1 MIEFTNKH
9 VFKNLHMVSVSF
21 GYQICDFPHIL
32 L

>member
-9 VFKNLHMVSVSF
+9 AFKNLHMVSVSF
-21 GYQICDFPHIL
+21 GYQIVEFPYIL